1 MRGSARELD
10 GSDRIGH
17 AVDHVVR
24 SWPLRSTSAPSLVA
38 AAAEA
43 SAQAIARTWCP
54 TLMSSEMTADPTPPD
69 PPVTKLRTVGRAP
82 LPLKCNTGT
91 VEGMSTKT
99 IGFAVA
105 EEDEPR
111 LERLTQRFGHG
122 NRSAFL
128 REAMHQ
134 MEVVDRAGRLAELQ
148 AYGVERSAAA
158 GLSHDDAVQVVRR
171 ALRRR

>member
-1 MRGSARELD
+1 MWHFRHSPP
-10 GSDRIGH
+10 
-17 AVDHVVR
+17 VR
-24 SWPLRSTSAPSLVA
+24 SPQGQPERREPPL
-38 AAAEA
+38 
-43 SAQAIARTWCP
+43 
-54 TLMSSEMTADPTPPD
+54 
-69 PPVTKLRTVGRAP
+69 
-82 LPLKCNTGT
+82 LPLECNTGT

-134 MEVVDRAGRLAELQ
+134 MEVVDRSGRLAELQ

-158 GLSHDDAVQVVRR
+158 GLSHEDAVQVVRR

>member
-1 MRGSARELD
+1 MHLE
-10 GSDRIGH
+10 
-17 AVDHVVR
+17 
-24 SWPLRSTSAPSLVA
+24 
-38 AAAEA
+38 
-43 SAQAIARTWCP
+43 
-54 TLMSSEMTADPTPPD
+54 
-69 PPVTKLRTVGRAP
+69 
-82 LPLKCNTGT
+82 CNTGT
-91 VEGMSTKT
+91 VEGMGTRT

-158 GLSHDDAVQVVRR
+158 GLSHEDAVEIVRR
-171 ALRRR
+171 ALGRR

>member
-1 MRGSARELD
+1 MTSMRFGESSLPPTSSAATAHSGL
-10 GSDRIGH
+10 H
-17 AVDHVVR
+17 
-24 SWPLRSTSAPSLVA
+24 LRCNAG
-38 AAAEA
+38 
-43 SAQAIARTWCP
+43 
-54 TLMSSEMTADPTPPD
+54 TLA
-69 PPVTKLRTVGRAP
+69 
-82 LPLKCNTGT
+82 
-91 VEGMSTKT
+91 GMSTKT
-99 IGFAVA
+99 IGFAVS

-158 GLSHDDAVQVVRR
+158 GLTHEDAVEVVRR
-171 ALRRR
+171 ALSRR